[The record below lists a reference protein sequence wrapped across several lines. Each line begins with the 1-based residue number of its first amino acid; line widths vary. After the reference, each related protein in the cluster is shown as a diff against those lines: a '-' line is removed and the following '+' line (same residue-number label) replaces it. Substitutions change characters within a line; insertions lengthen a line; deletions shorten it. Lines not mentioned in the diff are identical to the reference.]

1 MRKEPIMHKL
11 FGFIDRDV
19 HASDFIN
26 TGHLGMMNLP
36 LNHAKDP
43 SKYNSQSEDYKYL

>member
-19 HASDFIN
+19 HASDFID
-26 TGHLGMMNLP
+26 TRHLNMMNLP
-36 LNHAKDP
+36 LNHLKDS
-43 SKYNSQSEDYKYL
+43 SKYNSHGEDYKYL